1 MLDIV
6 KCQGLSS
13 DKNTPYCS
21 KGTGSLMKNKKHQQT
36 DERAKKESPGAME
49 EPTVLSR
56 TQMTP
61 SADGLQQEGMSCRLL

>member
-1 MLDIV
+1 
-6 KCQGLSS
+6 
-13 DKNTPYCS
+13 
-21 KGTGSLMKNKKHQQT
+21 MKNKKHQQT